1 MICQVSRFGGQ
12 PGTHRMACEFRWRC
26 NVSTIVMI
34 TLFSQVHGIAA
45 QPSGENTSPSS
56 PTATSDSA
64 SPVRVLI
71 LTGDQHPAH
80 DWRKTT
86 QALQEVLSTD
96 KRFTVRVLEHPE
108 LLAREIGHVDV
119 IILNYLP
126 SSKPVPGEEMRSA
139 LQRMVGN
146 GNGLVLIHDAT
157 GPFKDWPKYH
167 GKISRR
173 SWVNDQS
180 GLDPYEKFEVVIRDT
195 SHPVSQGLS
204 SYRTTDELYYRQVGK
219 EPIHVLAVGHS
230 VVTSQEEPLAF
241 VYQYRQGRVFQTLL
255 GHDAASI
262 RNTGTAE
269 LIRRGTAW
277 SANRTPVVANTPER
291 E

>member
-1 MICQVSRFGGQ
+1 MGRQRERFW
-12 PGTHRMACEFRWRC
+12 AF
-26 NVSTIVMI
+26 NVIAMVTITSLGHVQ
-34 TLFSQVHGIAA
+34 SIAA
-45 QPSGENTSPSS
+45 QPNGENISPSS
-56 PTATSDSA
+56 PSANSNSA
-64 SPVRVLI
+64 SPIRVLI

-108 LLAREIGHVDV
+108 RLAREIGKVDV
-119 IILNYLP
+119 IILNYFP

-146 GNGLVLIHDAT
+146 GSGLVLIHYAN
-157 GPFKDWPKYH
+157 GPFKNWPEYH

-173 SWVNDQS
+173 NWVNDQS
-180 GLDPYEKFEVVIRDT
+180 GHDPYQEFEVVIRDT
-195 SHPVSQGLS
+195 THPVSQGLS

-230 VVTSQEEPLAF
+230 LVTKQEEPLAF
-241 VYQYRQGRVFQTLL
+241 VYQYGQGRVFQTLL
-255 GHDAASI
+255 GHNADSI
-262 RNTGTAE
+262 RNPGTAK

-277 SANRTPVVANTPER
+277 TANRTPVVASAPGR